1 MSKIK
6 VKITGRKKDK
16 IEPDKTEK
24 QNNKELILENVDF
37 EKHDK
42 DKKMVIIT
50 GVTFFM
56 VLIFGF
62 WLLNIKH
69 IFKFNSSE
77 INNNKI
83 NFIEMRKELDNAT
96 IKIKEGIN
104 EIKKMQTA
112 SSSLQQANQAIKEKD
127 NIDLLKQHLTD
138 KVLSEQAT
146 NVINN

>member
-6 VKITGRKKDK
+6 VKITGRIKDK
-16 IEPDKTEK
+16 IEPDEIEK

-42 DKKMVIIT
+42 DKKIVIIT

-62 WLLNIKH
+62 WLLNIKN
-69 IFKFNSSE
+69 IFQFNSPK

-83 NFIEMRKELDNAT
+83 SFIEIQKELDKAT
-96 IKIKEGIN
+96 IKVKEGID

-112 SSSLQQANQAIKEKD
+112 SSSLQQTNQVIKTKD
-127 NIDLLKQHLTD
+127 NIDLLKQRLTD

-146 NVINN
+146 STINN

>member
-6 VKITGRKKDK
+6 VKIIGRIKDK
-16 IEPDKTEK
+16 IEPDKIEK
-24 QNNKELILENVDF
+24 QNNKELISEKVDF

-42 DKKMVIIT
+42 DKKIVIIT

-62 WLLNIKH
+62 WLLNIKN
-69 IFKFNSSE
+69 IFQFNSSK

-83 NFIEMRKELDNAT
+83 SLIEIQKELDNAT
-96 IKIKEGIN
+96 IKVKEGIN

-112 SSSLQQANQAIKEKD
+112 SSSLQQTN
-127 NIDLLKQHLTD
+127 NINNNIENNKIELLKERLKKLT
-138 KVLSEQAT
+138 
-146 NVINN
+146 N